1 MKKML
6 LCHDLLS
13 CGSSGLK
20 VCLEYPLLWGA
31 VKAEIL
37 LLLSS
42 CERSA
47 LELQRRKKISFKQ
60 TPNTWPFRKFS
71 SQLELCSS
79 FYIILSVV
87 FLLRKTS
94 LWWPCSPLAKKEM
107 KSCFLTFCLYTDEKN
122 SATISTVITQKSI
135 KHSTHCEEVY
145 TSPSLFLLG
154 ICGSMVIYFKW
165 NRSISVLV
173 FFSCLEARSLV
184 QM

>member
-1 MKKML
+1 MPWASLMWQQWTEGL
-6 LCHDLLS
+6 LGISPPLGCCESRDLAAAAQ
-13 CGSSGLK
+13 
-20 VCLEYPLLWGA
+20 LWKICSWTA
-31 VKAEIL
+31 KTQNDK
-37 LLLSS
+37 
-42 CERSA
+42 
-47 LELQRRKKISFKQ
+47 LQ
-60 TPNTWPFRKFS
+60 TNPNTWPFRKFS

-94 LWWPCSPLAKKEM
+94 LWWPCSPLAKKEI
-107 KSCFLTFCLYTDEKN
+107 KSCFLTFCLCTDKKN

-135 KHSTHCEEVY
+135 KHSTRCEEVY

-154 ICGSMVIYFKW
+154 ICGSMVNYFKW